1 MARNSFGSF
10 MLLLCFCFFGAV
22 QAFAIETVTL
32 QGGGM
37 TRTVSLGMN
46 KADIIS
52 SIGAPSRIK
61 SEGYCLQY
69 DTFDMSLFLNKD
81 MRVDRIYLG
90 KFFRGSIGGKSGPE
104 AGMKDV
110 YRDYGSPL
118 ASERVTYSPSP
129 SVQTRATVES
139 EDKVSPAVAEAS
151 ALPMEYRGDRT
162 MYELYSHDMVMK
174 YKYVLDTEGVAFWM
188 DERGA
193 VYAVAIYRPPGQ
205 AAMAQESLCIESG
218 AIAGESLCLEPVY
231 FDFDKYKL
239 KKQYLGVLARD
250 SDLIKERENLLVTIE
265 GHTDS
270 IGTVGYNQK
279 LSERR
284 AKSVYDY
291 LAKKG
296 VPASQLKTVGY
307 GKLRPVADNRT
318 KEGRAM
324 NRRAELKTDE
334 TPQSSKS
341 LQGSQ

>member
-1 MARNSFGSF
+1 MARKSFGSF
-10 MLLLCFCFFGAV
+10 MLLLGFCFFGAV
-22 QAFAIETVTL
+22 QAFGIETVTL

-46 KADIIS
+46 KTDIIA
-52 SIGAPSRIK
+52 SIGVPSRIK

-81 MRVDRIYLG
+81 MQVNRIYLG
-90 KFFRGSIGGKSGPE
+90 KDFRGSIGGKSGPE
-104 AGMKDV
+104 AGIKDV

-118 ASERVTYSPSP
+118 ASERLTYSPSP
-129 SVQTRATVES
+129 YVQSSMTVEG
-139 EDKVSPAVAEAS
+139 EDKVSPAAAEAS

-162 MYELYSHDMVMK
+162 LYELYSHDMVMK
-174 YKYVLDTEGVAFWM
+174 YKYVLDSEGVAFWM
-188 DERGA
+188 DHRGA
-193 VYAVAIYRPPGQ
+193 VYAVAIYPTKQ
-205 AAMAQESLCIESG
+205 VAMAQESLCVEP
-218 AIAGESLCLEPVY
+218 AAMAGEKLCLKPVY

-239 KKQYLGVLARD
+239 KKQYLGVLTRD

-270 IGTVGYNQK
+270 IGKAAYNQK

-296 VPASQLKTVGY
+296 VPASRLKTVGY
-307 GKLRPVADNRT
+307 GKSRPVADNST
-318 KEGRAM
+318 KEGRAK
-324 NRRAELKTDE
+324 NRRVELQTGE
-334 TPQSSKS
+334 S
-341 LQGSQ
+341 L